1 MTDTVTRALGRSG
14 IEVSQIGLGCW
25 AIGGDEWPNIDD
37 AESIRAIHAGLDAG
51 INFLDT
57 ADRYGFGHSERQ
69 IAKATSDRR
78 DKVVIATKFSIAFDE
93 DSRQVTGMNASA
105 DYIKTACENS
115 LLRLKTDYI
124 DLYQF
129 HWNDYPAQDAEQV
142 LDVLEELVSAGKI
155 RSYGWS
161 TDFPDR
167 AEAFAQGKN
176 CTAIQ
181 AEFNVLNDNAGVAK
195 VCEQANLALI
205 NRGPLAMGLLSGKYT
220 PTSQLPDDDVRG
232 PTSPP
237 WVKYFKEGRPNPEW
251 FKKTEVISEILKS
264 NGRTLAQG
272 ALAWLWARSEKCIP
286 IPGFRNSSQVLQN
299 AKAMS
304 FGPLTPEDLAEID
317 KILER

>member
-1 MTDTVTRALGRSG
+1 MTKTMTCALGRCG
-14 IEVSQIGLGCW
+14 IEVSRVGLGCW

-51 INFLDT
+51 VNFIDT

-69 IAKATSDRR
+69 IATAIAGRR
-78 DKVVIATKFSIAFDE
+78 DKIVIATKFSIAFDA
-93 DSRQVTGMNASA
+93 DARQVTGMKASA
-105 DYIKTACENS
+105 EYIRKACEDS
-115 LLRLKTDYI
+115 LSRLKTDFI

-129 HWNDYPAQDAEQV
+129 HWNDFPANQANEI
-142 LDVLEELVSAGKI
+142 LEVLEELVDAGKI
-155 RSYGWS
+155 RTYGWS

-167 AEAFAQGKN
+167 AEAFAEGKN

-181 AEFNVLNDNAGVAK
+181 AEFNVLNDNAAVLA
-195 VCEQANLALI
+195 VCEKFDLALI

-237 WVKYFKEGRPNPEW
+237 WVKYFKDGRPNPEW
-251 FKKTEVISEILKS
+251 FKKTEAVSEILKS
-264 NGRTLAQG
+264 KGRTLAQG

-286 IPGFRNSSQVLQN
+286 IPGFRNTSQVLQN
-299 AKAMS
+299 ADAMS
-304 FGPLTPEDLAEID
+304 FGPLTDEQVQEID
-317 KILER
+317 QILER